1 MGTQNETYFQ
11 SRDMTPTTRLLMLI
25 AAGVLL
31 ACSTGDPYVPEADP
45 VLIRAN
51 RRAEAFTEVIVVETD
66 FAGRRVFPNIENF
79 LEGPTPTLAL
89 YRESVTRERV
99 VEFFVER
106 VGSEKIALPILYYA
120 DRLNIPFSLA
130 FSLVW
135 AESRYRPMAI
145 NVNQGATSIDRG
157 LFQLNSLTFP
167 NLSEEDFFN
176 PEVNTLYGLQFLQ
189 FGLQVGEDV
198 GQALAIYN
206 AGYTRV
212 ARGQT
217 PLSTQNYVRQV
228 LAYRDRL
235 LADFTEY
242 ILSHFP
248 PDIA

>member
-1 MGTQNETYFQ
+1 MDSQNETYFQ

-45 VLIRAN
+45 ILIRAN
-51 RRAEAFTEVIVVETD
+51 RRAEVSHQIVVVETD
-66 FAGRRVFPNIENF
+66 SEGRRVFPNIENF
-79 LEGPTPTLAL
+79 LEKPDPTLAL
-89 YRESVTRERV
+89 YREPVTRERV

-106 VGSEKIALPILYYA
+106 AGSESIALPILYYA

-135 AESRYRPMAI
+135 AESRYRPLAV

-176 PEVNTLYGLQFLQ
+176 PEVNTLHGLRFLQ
-189 FGLQVGEDV
+189 FGLQVGEDE

-217 PLSTQNYVRQV
+217 PLSTQHYVRQV
-228 LAYRDRL
+228 LGYRERL
-235 LADFTEY
+235 LADFADY

-248 PDIA
+248 PYIA